1 MSKFK
6 ASIDVSQNISTGQCG
21 GQIILVDY
29 IICFISNVYSIA
41 FRGHIFYI
49 LVLSK
54 KG

>member
-6 ASIDVSQNISTGQCG
+6 ASIDMPQNISTGQCG
-21 GQIILVDY
+21 GQIILVNY
-29 IICFISNVYSIA
+29 IIYFISNVYKIA

-54 KG
+54 NG